1 MSARR
6 PLRRLTGHGAF
17 DAVLRAGRRMEGLYL
32 QIIVAPAP
40 DTGGR
45 SGFIIGRK
53 VSPRAVDRNRIR
65 RKLRE
70 VLRALP
76 AAADR
81 FDLVLRV
88 TRGRTRVDQ
97 DAATAEATRMLA
109 RLVAGEASFA
119 RGGR

>member
-1 MSARR
+1 
-6 PLRRLTGHGAF
+6 
-17 DAVLRAGRRMEGLYL
+17 MEGQYL
-32 QIIVAPAP
+32 QLIAAPAP
-40 DTGGR
+40 QGGGR
-45 SGFIIGRK
+45 CGFIIGRK

-88 TRGRTRVDQ
+88 KRGRTRDEQ
-97 DAATAEATRMLA
+97 DAATEEARRLLA
-109 RLVAGEASFA
+109 RWVAGGDDS
-119 RGGR
+119 GGSPS

>member
-1 MSARR
+1 
-6 PLRRLTGHGAF
+6 
-17 DAVLRAGRRMEGLYL
+17 MEGHYL
-32 QIIVAPAP
+32 QIIAAPAP
-40 DTGGR
+40 EDGGR

-76 AAADR
+76 ASADR

-88 TRGRTRVDQ
+88 KRGRSRDEQ
-97 DAATAEATRMLA
+97 DAATDEARRLLTA
-109 RLVAGEASFA
+109 LVADAA
-119 RGGR
+119 RDTRGGCR